1 MDYKDT
7 LNLPSTGFP
16 MKANLA
22 SKEVEIL
29 EKWKEMDLYGQIDKA
44 GEGKEK
50 YILHDGPPYANGN
63 IHAGTALNKILK
75 DIVVKSRS
83 MAGYHSPYVPGWD
96 CHGLPIEHAVDKKIG
111 KDAENLSVNEKREM
125 CRQFA
130 DKFVNIQ
137 REEFKRLGVLADWD
151 NPYLT
156 MNPEYEIGILRELQ
170 KLVEKGVVYRDFKPV
185 HWCSS
190 CKTALAEA
198 EVEYADKKSPSIY
211 VKFKVDTADSE
222 KLGLPADSTY
232 AVIWTTTP
240 WTLPANLA
248 ISVHPDFKYQAV
260 EVEGETLILAEPLV
274 ESLMAVFGHKEYTT
288 TKTFAGTELENV
300 KTTHPFLDRVSSL
313 ILGTHVTMEQGTGM
327 VHTAPGHGQDDY
339 VVGQRY
345 GLEVYNPVN
354 SSGVFMDDT
363 PHVAGLHVWKAND
376 VVIDLLKERGSL
388 LARKDVT
395 HSYPHCWRCRKPII
409 FRATAQWFISMAKN
423 GLRDKSLEII
433 QQVKWVPRWGQ
444 DRIYGM
450 VQNRPDWCISRQRV
464 WGAPIPAFIC
474 SNCGEATLE
483 SAALSAVVDIL
494 EKEGIDAWFE
504 QPASHFMAEGAKC
517 SKCGGAE
524 FEKSK
529 DILDVWFDSGV
540 SHAVALERNPKLAWP
555 ADLYLEGSDQHRGW
569 FHTSLLESVGVR
581 SKAPYKAV
589 LTHGY
594 VVDGAGKKMSK
605 SLGNDV
611 PPQKIIDKYGAEIVR
626 LWVSS
631 EDYREDIRLSDEIL
645 SRLTEAY
652 RKIRNTIRFM
662 LGNISGMDPVADY
675 VPFEERVELDRVI
688 MIRFHRLCRKIAQ
701 AFNEYEF
708 HAFYHGVHN
717 FCVLDLSAFY
727 LDIIKDRLY
736 TYPANSHGR
745 RSAQSS
751 LLDITRGMLRLMAPV
766 LSFTAEEAWWSMDPE
781 GGKEPSVHMAP
792 APETHLADVD
802 NSLADQWDRILL
814 IRGEI
819 SAALEIARR
828 DKFIG
833 HSLDAKVELSAFQSD
848 HELLDKRKVDLPFI
862 FIVSQVELL
871 DHPSEG
877 DGAYISQKA
886 PGLTVKVARAHG
898 TKCARCWNYSE
909 TVGASAAHPAACSRC
924 AGHLVG

>member
-22 SKEVEIL
+22 VKEVEIL
-29 EKWKEMDLYGQIDKA
+29 EKWTQMDLYGRIDKA
-44 GEGKEK
+44 GKGKKK

-75 DIVVKSRS
+75 DIVVKSRT

-111 KDAENLSVNEKREM
+111 KDAEKLSVNEKREM

-130 DKFVNIQ
+130 DKFVNVQ
-137 REEFKRLGVLADWD
+137 REEFKRLGVLADWE

-156 MNPEYEIGILRELQ
+156 MNPDYEIGILRELQ
-170 KLVEKGVVYRDFKPV
+170 KLVEKGSVYRDFKPV

-198 EVEYADKKSPSIY
+198 EVEYADKTSPSIY
-211 VKFKVDTADSE
+211 VRFKVHNADAE
-222 KLGLPADSTY
+222 KLGLSAESTY
-232 AVIWTTTP
+232 AVVWTTTP

-248 ISVHPDFKYQAV
+248 ISVHPDFKYMAV
-260 EVEGETLILAEPLV
+260 ETEGGTLIVAEPLV
-274 ESLMAVFGHKEYTT
+274 ESLMGAFGISDYKIVQ
-288 TKTFAGTELENV
+288 TFAGSELENV
-300 KTTHPFLDRVSSL
+300 KTTHPFLDRVSAL
-313 ILGTHVTMEQGTGM
+313 ILGTHVTMEQGTGL

-354 SSGVFMDDT
+354 SSGVFMEET
-363 PHVAGLHVWKAND
+363 PHVAGLHVWKANE
-376 VVIDLLKERGSL
+376 VVIDLLKERGAL
-388 LARKDVT
+388 MARLDIS

-409 FRATAQWFISMAKN
+409 FRATAQWFISMTKN
-423 GLRDKSLEII
+423 DLRKKSLDII
-433 QQVKWVPRWGQ
+433 RKAQWIPKWGEE
-444 DRIYGM
+444 RIFGM
-450 VQNRPDWCISRQRV
+450 VESRPDWCISRQRV

-474 SNCGEATLE
+474 SNCGDAILD
-483 SAALSAVVDIL
+483 ADALTAVVDIL
-494 EKEGIDAWFE
+494 EREGVDAWFG
-504 QPASHFMAEGAKC
+504 QPASHFMADGAKC

-524 FEKSK
+524 FEKSQ

-540 SHAVALERNPKLAWP
+540 SHAVAMESNPKLGWP

-581 SKAPYKAV
+581 SQAPYKAV

-626 LWVSS
+626 LWVCS
-631 EDYREDIRLSDEIL
+631 EDYREDIRLSNEIL

-652 RKIRNTIRFM
+652 RKIRNTVRFM
-662 LGNISGMDPVADY
+662 MGNISDLDADKGYIPVK
-675 VPFEERVELDRVI
+675 ERLELDRVI
-688 MIRFHRLCRKIAQ
+688 MIRFHKLCRRIAK
-701 AFNEYEF
+701 AFEDYEF
-708 HAFYHGVHN
+708 HVFYHGLHN

-736 TYPANSHGR
+736 TFPKDSHGR
-745 RSAQSS
+745 RSAQST
-751 LLDITRGMLRLMAPV
+751 LDDLTRGMLRLMAPV
-766 LSFTAEEAWWSMDPE
+766 LSFTAEEAWWSMDQS
-781 GGKEPSVHMAP
+781 GDRVSSVHMASAP
-792 APETHLADVD
+792 AMDLAEEEQP
-802 NSLADQWDRILL
+802 LAAEWERILL
-814 IRGEI
+814 IRGEV
-819 SAALEIARR
+819 SAALEVARR
-828 DKFIG
+828 DKVIG
-833 HSLDAKVELSAFQSD
+833 HSLDARVELSTFQSD
-848 HELLDKRKVDLPFI
+848 YELLDKRKADLPFI

-871 DHPSEG
+871 ENPSEG
-877 DGAYISQKA
+877 EGGFISQKA
-886 PGLTVKVARAHG
+886 PGLTVKVRKALGA
-898 TKCARCWNYSE
+898 KCARCWNYSQSLGSE
-909 TVGASAAHPAACSRC
+909 QAHPTVCSRC
-924 AGHLVG
+924 AGHLAG